1 MIPTGPRYP
10 PLFPALARR
19 KLRSRS
25 AHTATERHSC
35 LSVTAG
41 GHGRSGLDDTSSGR
55 NPERLSRSLL
65 TGLILGRAVRGTV
78 PSWLANVLSLGL
90 TSGGTQVRQNSRAYS
105 LRFRGDRRRCGL
117 TLRWGSL
124 NAASEALEDHFGL
137 SKRLILS
144 GSDGEVLR
152 NISLRQIGR
161 NGIKPVI
168 STSKR

>member
-10 PLFPALARR
+10 PLFPTLARR
-19 KLRSRS
+19 KLCSGP
-25 AHTATERHSC
+25 AHTATERHSR
-35 LSVTAG
+35 LGVTTG
-41 GHGRSGLDDTSSGR
+41 RHGRSGLDDRFGGR

-105 LRFRGDRRRCGL
+105 LRFRGDRRRRGL

-124 NAASEALEDHFGL
+124 NAASEAFRPLAAPDSE
-137 SKRLILS
+137 R
-144 GSDGEVLR
+144 ER
-152 NISLRQIGR
+152 R
-161 NGIKPVI
+161 
-168 STSKR
+168 

>member
-41 GHGRSGLDDTSSGR
+41 RHGRSGLDDRSSGR

-65 TGLILGRAVRGTV
+65 TGLILGRAAARKSGRT
-78 PSWLANVLSLGL
+78 LGL
-90 TSGGTQVRQNSRAYS
+90 TASDSEEIAAVGGSLSGGAV
-105 LRFRGDRRRCGL
+105 
-117 TLRWGSL
+117 
-124 NAASEALEDHFGL
+124 
-137 SKRLILS
+137 
-144 GSDGEVLR
+144 
-152 NISLRQIGR
+152 
-161 NGIKPVI
+161 
-168 STSKR
+168 

>member
-19 KLRSRS
+19 KLCPGS
-25 AHTATERHSC
+25 AHTATERDRR

-41 GHGRSGLDDTSSGR
+41 GHGRSGRDDRPSGR

-65 TGLILGRAVRGTV
+65 TGLILRRAVRGTV

-124 NAASEALEDHFGL
+124 NAASEAPEDLFCL
-137 SKRLILS
+137 SQRLLLS

-152 NISLRQIGR
+152 DIARGDREKWNQASHLDE
-161 NGIKPVI
+161 
-168 STSKR
+168 